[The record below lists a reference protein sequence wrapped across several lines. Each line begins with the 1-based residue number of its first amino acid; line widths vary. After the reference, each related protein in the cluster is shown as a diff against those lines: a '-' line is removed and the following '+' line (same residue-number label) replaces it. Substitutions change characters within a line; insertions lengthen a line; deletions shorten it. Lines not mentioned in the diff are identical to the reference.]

1 MDRPP
6 RAFALIVVLVA
17 SAVVFAIAVQAATF
31 ARAATSEAAALVRRA
46 RVERDARSAAS
57 IAIASLVAAD
67 VQRSPFDPDDDGS
80 GAGAGSG
87 GAPTDAGQ
95 LRDNDIPEMP
105 AAMRELIG
113 QLSGE
118 EPTTPE
124 PDAQAQR
131 PEQSRSTRSNAP
143 RRSPIYEA
151 LRRRGLPH
159 RPIRVALDEQRAY
172 TVAFRDARAGL
183 EVNAASE
190 SELAR
195 LFQLR
200 GVPAPDNIRIA
211 QEIADYRDEDDF
223 VRERGAER
231 DEYARRGLTPRNAD
245 IQTLEELLFLPS
257 MTTAIYH
264 RVRDALCVRGD
275 GRVHAPSAPADAIRA
290 LDGVTPAGAEALI
303 ERRSQGPMTIDDLED
318 ALSPLS
324 ARALDR
330 MRLAPLPL
338 LVAIVH
344 PEGGGPGAEI
354 TISLESRGG
363 VEFLATRP
371 APPAPQEPAR

>member
-1 MDRPP
+1 MDRRP

-17 SAVVFAIAVQAATF
+17 SAVVFAIAVQAAAY

-46 RVERDARSAAS
+46 RTERDARSAAS
-57 IAIASLVAAD
+57 IALASLVAAD
-67 VQRSPFDPDDDGS
+67 VQRSPFDPDDAGS
-80 GAGAGSG
+80 DPGAGG
-87 GAPTDAGQ
+87 GAPPDAGQ
-95 LRDNDIPEMP
+95 LRDDDIPEMP

-124 PDAQAQR
+124 PDADAPQ
-131 PEQSRSTRSNAP
+131 PERSTTTRSNAP

-151 LRRRGLPH
+151 LRRRGLPQ
-159 RPIRVALDEQRAY
+159 RPMRVALDDERAY

-183 EVNAASE
+183 QVNAASE
-190 SELAR
+190 GELAR

-200 GVPAPDNIRIA
+200 GVPTPDNIRLA

-257 MTTAIYH
+257 MTPAIYH

-275 GRVHAPSAPADAIRA
+275 GRVHAPSAPADALRA
-290 LDGVTPAGAEALI
+290 IDGVTPAGAQALI
-303 ERRSQGPMTIDDLED
+303 ERRSQGPMTLEDLED

-324 ARALDR
+324 ARAVDR
-330 MRLAPLPL
+330 LRLAPSPL
-338 LVAIVH
+338 LVAIVL
-344 PEGGGPGAEI
+344 PEGDGSGAEVI
-354 TISLESRGG
+354 ISLESSRG

-371 APPAPQEPAR
+371 APPAPEEPAR